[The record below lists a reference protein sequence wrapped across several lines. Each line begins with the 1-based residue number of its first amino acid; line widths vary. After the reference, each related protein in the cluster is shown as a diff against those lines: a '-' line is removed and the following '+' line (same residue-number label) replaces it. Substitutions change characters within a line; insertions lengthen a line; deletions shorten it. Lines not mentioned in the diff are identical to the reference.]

1 MFTGLIEEV
10 GQIKASNKHGK
21 GTRLSV
27 YAPNMYRELKVG
39 DSITVNGVC
48 LTANELSEDGF
59 YADVMP
65 VTMTNTNLGN
75 LWKGSYVNLER
86 AMVLGARL
94 DGHMVTGHVDSKG
107 RIKRI
112 VTEGDAIL
120 YQISLQKEIISRL
133 IDRGSIAID
142 GISLTIQDLNQEDII
157 VSIIPHTTNNTTLQG
172 RKVGD
177 VVNIETDVI
186 GKYVDRLLNA
196 GKKNT
201 NVNMSF
207 LSECG
212 FV

>member
-1 MFTGLIEEV
+1 
-10 GQIKASNKHGK
+10 
-21 GTRLSV
+21 
-27 YAPNMYRELKVG
+27 
-39 DSITVNGVC
+39 
-48 LTANELSEDGF
+48 
-59 YADVMP
+59 
-65 VTMTNTNLGN
+65 
-75 LWKGSYVNLER
+75 
-86 AMVLGARL
+86 
-94 DGHMVTGHVDSKG
+94 MVTGHVDSTG

-142 GISLTIQDLNQEDII
+142 GISLTIQALNQEDII
-157 VSIIPHTTNNTTLQG
+157 VSIIPHTTSNTTLQS

-177 VVNIETDVI
+177 VLNIETDVI